1 MIKYPFLLFC
11 LFLIAPFICEAQEIK
26 IFTTVDFDLK
36 GEVKSC
42 FITTDY
48 GKEEYEFDKEGR
60 LTKSV
65 TRYNDTDYDITYY
78 FYKEG
83 ELAEKRLENYR
94 DKAFD
99 RSTSIANFY
108 TIDTTENKVVTEKI
122 VSYDKVFLDQ
132 YQYHFDSDSKLIKII
147 RANNNGN
154 DETLL
159 EYSSLKNEN
168 TVDYLLNGV
177 LQKSIRS
184 SERISKNKS
193 TEKVILTKEF
203 LNGVPNK
210 AIEEIFDSRGKLL
223 EETQFGF
230 DGNTAQ
236 FSAISN
242 TKYTYNEEGDLTKSE
257 TVKGKQ
263 TAVKEFVYQF
273 DNERTG
279 NWVKQ
284 IIKPENAYT
293 SRKIIY
299 YENDK
304 VAAEH

>member
-1 MIKYPFLLFC
+1 LFISFLC
-11 LFLIAPFICEAQEIK
+11 KAQEIK
-26 IFTTVDFDLK
+26 IFTTADFDLK

-42 FITTDY
+42 LTSTDY
-48 GKEEYEFDKEGR
+48 GKEEYDFDKEGR
-60 LTKSV
+60 LTKSL
-65 TRYNDTDYDITYY
+65 TRYNDADYDITYY

-108 TIDTTENKVVTEKI
+108 SIDTTDNKLVTEKI

-132 YQYHFDSDSKLIKII
+132 YQYYYDGDDKLVKIV

-154 DETLL
+154 DETIL

-168 TVDYLLNGV
+168 TVDYILNGV
-177 LQKSIRS
+177 LQKSIRT
-184 SERISKNKS
+184 SERSSKNKS
-193 TEKVILTKEF
+193 KEKVILTKEY
-203 LNGVPNK
+203 LYGAPNQ
-210 AIEEIFDSRGKLL
+210 AIEEVFDAKAKRL
-223 EETQFGF
+223 EETRFAY
-230 DGNTAQ
+230 DGNTAR
-236 FSAISN
+236 FSPISIS
-242 TKYTYNEEGDLTKSE
+242 KYTYNEEGYLIKSE
-257 TVKGKQ
+257 MLKGKQ
-263 TAVKEFVYQF
+263 TVIKEFVYQF
-273 DNERTG
+273 DREKTG

-293 SRKIIY
+293 SRKIVY

-304 VAAEH
+304 VAADH